1 MLYIDNPVG
10 TGFSF
15 TNSSQG
21 LSVNEEQVAENLY
34 KYNQTQILLALVFYS
49 ALIQF
54 FTVFSQYQSSPFY
67 VTGEVKIIL
76 YKSLIFFSLMQ
87 ESTYLPLVI
96 KFIPVILLLN

>member
-1 MLYIDNPVG
+1 MLKLLLLVKERSVTWNQNYHTLYIDNPVG

-34 KYNQTQILLALVFYS
+34 KYILQLLLALVFHS
-49 ALIQF
+49 VLIQF

-67 VTGEVKIIL
+67 VTGEVKNSI
-76 YKSLIFFSLMQ
+76 
-87 ESTYLPLVI
+87 
-96 KFIPVILLLN
+96 

>member
-1 MLYIDNPVG
+1 MLVVKERSVTWNQNYHMLYIDNPVG

-34 KYNQTQILLALVFYS
+34 KYNQTQILLSFVFYS

-54 FTVFSQYQSSPFY
+54 FTVFSEYQSSPFY
-67 VTGEVKIIL
+67 VTGEVKIP
-76 YKSLIFFSLMQ
+76 YKSLIFIF
-87 ESTYLPLVI
+87 YL
-96 KFIPVILLLN
+96 